1 MWKGLEVHA
10 KDGQWLTMA
19 LESDTYIIMA
29 GELLKVRV

>member
-10 KDGQWLTMA
+10 KDGRWLAMA

-29 GELLKVRV
+29 S